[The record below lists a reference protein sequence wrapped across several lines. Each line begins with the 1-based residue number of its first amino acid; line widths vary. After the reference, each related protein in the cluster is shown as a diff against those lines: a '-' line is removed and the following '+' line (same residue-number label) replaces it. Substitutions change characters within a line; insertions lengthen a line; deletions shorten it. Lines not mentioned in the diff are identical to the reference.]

1 MKKVILL
8 MLFIASAGIVSAQQG
23 SWYIGGVVGLNSSTS
38 KTADGFKTTYTNWA
52 FAPEV
57 GTFLKDDI
65 QVGAFLGMTGGSI
78 GDDDDDIYKYSSLS
92 PTVYA
97 RKFFKVADN
106 FSTFAGLYVTVSTG
120 SNTSYPAGTAVK
132 TDHFG
137 FGTRVGVGVAY
148 ALSPRFTA
156 VGQYGLLGFQTT
168 KDKVDGDDAGSDS
181 SFDFGV
187 NTVGYSPL
195 SQGNGSGAVFNIG
208 IYYTFKQP

>member
-1 MKKVILL
+1 MKKLILVT
-8 MLFIASAGIVSAQQG
+8 LFFASAGIVSAQQG

-38 KTADGFKTTYTNWA
+38 KTAAGSKTTYTDWA

-65 QVGAFLGMTGGSI
+65 QVGAFLGMTGGSTKND
-78 GDDDDDIYKYSSLS
+78 GNNVDKYSSLS

-106 FSTFAGLYVTVSTG
+106 FSTFAGVYLTTSTG
-120 SNTSYPAGTAVK
+120 SNTAYSGATALK

-137 FGTRVGVGVAY
+137 FGTRVGIGVAY
-148 ALSPRFTA
+148 SLSPRFTA

-168 KDKVDGDDAGSDS
+168 KRKVDGDDAGSDS

-187 NTVGYSPL
+187 NTVGYSTL